1 MKALIIKDLAL
12 TAELDRSAMA
22 AVHGGR
28 LALPRGF
35 YFDYSKVIKAD
46 VAVSQGVGQEQN
58 INVVTGSNV
67 AFPVKS
73 DPSSYVFAT
82 QDADNDS
89 TIRIG

>member
-1 MKALIIKDLAL
+1 MKTLIIKDLAL

-28 LALPRGF
+28 LALSPF

-58 INVVTGSNV
+58 INVMTGSNV

-73 DPSSYVFAT
+73 NPSSYVFAT